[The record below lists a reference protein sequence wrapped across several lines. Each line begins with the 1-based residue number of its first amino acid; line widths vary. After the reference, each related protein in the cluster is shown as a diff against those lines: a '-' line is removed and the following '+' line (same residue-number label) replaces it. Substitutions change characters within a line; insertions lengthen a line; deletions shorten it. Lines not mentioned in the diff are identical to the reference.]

1 MKKLFLLVL
10 TPFLINA
17 QIKKEVINPKGNWYF
32 GVEVGNNTII
42 SYEFNEPKN
51 SLQTG
56 VLAEY
61 SFNNFF
67 SVSGRVKYFKTGV
80 SFRNGYNPRS
90 GHFDGSVICI
100 PINAN
105 VNFNFKTKFYPTLK
119 IGLAWNKEIESNY
132 TYSNSYSKSFISIN
146 LGAGINYDL
155 NKKVIIYSNIEGY
168 FFGGFKGSSDSFLF
182 KNNYYTEN
190 IIINLGVKRSI
201 FK

>member
-1 MKKLFLLVL
+1 MKKLFLLLL

-17 QIKKEVINPKGNWYF
+17 QTKKEVIKPKGNWFF

-42 SYEFNEPKN
+42 SYEFNESKN

-80 SFRNGYNPRS
+80 SFKSINRPK

-105 VNFNFKTKFYPTLK
+105 VNFNFNTKFYPTLK
-119 IGLAWNKEIESNY
+119 LGLAWNRETESNY
-132 TYSNSYSKSFISIN
+132 TFTNSYSKTFISIN
-146 LGAGINYDL
+146 LGAGLNYNL
-155 NKKVIIYSNIEGY
+155 NKKVVIYSTIEGY
-168 FFGGFKGSSDSFLF
+168 FFGGYKGNSQSFLF
-182 KNNYYTEN
+182 SKNYFTEN
-190 IIINLGVKRSI
+190 IVINLGVKRSI

>member
-32 GVEVGNNTII
+32 GVEVGNNKII

-51 SLQTG
+51 SFQTG
-56 VLAEY
+56 ILAEY

-80 SFRNGYNPRS
+80 SFKSLNRPIG

-105 VNFNFKTKFYPTLK
+105 VNFNFNTKFYPTLK
-119 IGLAWNKEIESNY
+119 LGLAWNRETESNY
-132 TYSNSYSKSFISIN
+132 TFTNSYSKTFISIN
-146 LGAGINYDL
+146 LGAGLNYNL
-155 NKKVIIYSNIEGY
+155 NKKVVIYSTIEGY
-168 FFGGFKGSSDSFLF
+168 FFGGYKGNSQSFLF
-182 KNNYYTEN
+182 SKNYFTEN
-190 IIINLGVKRSI
+190 IVINLGVKRSI